1 MAKRERTPSAT
12 DDAKKRTR
20 VTKPETFKPI
30 KVASVDAADATDANP
45 PFKQLIQE
53 LENTVRNPI
62 NGDCILY
69 WMRMTDLR
77 LSDNRALSKAREQA
91 QSDGVPAVVLFVI
104 SPQDYIAH
112 DRAHAHV
119 EFGLLLTPPAT
130 GSSRRATHSPAH
142 RHAHSSKENT

>member
-62 NGDCILY
+62 NGDYILY

-77 LSDNRALSKAREQA
+77 RTCSLWSE
-91 QSDGVPAVVLFVI
+91 LF
-104 SPQDYIAH
+104 SYA
-112 DRAHAHV
+112 
-119 EFGLLLTPPAT
+119 LLTLQY
-130 GSSRRATHSPAH
+130 SV
-142 RHAHSSKENT
+142 